1 MEFVIIAMIAVG
13 LYMIVERIDDS
24 RGGKAESQGF
34 RPNSSEME

>member
-24 RGGKAESQGF
+24 RGGKSETQGF
-34 RPNSSEME
+34 RPNSTDRE